1 VAGSGGAISHD
12 SGPVV
17 LAVDT
22 LYGPTSDDQ
31 LTLVTSADKEPWNTS
46 HAAIVVA
53 KLLTKPFAPSA
64 QGGRTD
70 SQSGTSGDSGAWASA
85 LLAIVGFVGVI
96 VGSVVLYRKM
106 RFRIAYVLTI
116 APLVALTVIAGE
128 AIARL
133 LPAWT

>member
-1 VAGSGGAISHD
+1 M
-12 SGPVV
+12 

-22 LYGPTSDDQ
+22 LYGPTSGDQ
-31 LTLVTSADKEPWNTS
+31 LTLVTSADKQPWNSS

-53 KLLTKPFAPSA
+53 KLLTKPFAPTA

-70 SQSGTSGDSGAWASA
+70 SQAGTSGDSGAGAA
-85 LLAIVGFVGVI
+85 VLLAMLGFVAVI
-96 VGSVVLYRKM
+96 VASVALYRRM

-116 APLVALTVIAGE
+116 APLVAFTIVAGE
-128 AIARL
+128 SIARL